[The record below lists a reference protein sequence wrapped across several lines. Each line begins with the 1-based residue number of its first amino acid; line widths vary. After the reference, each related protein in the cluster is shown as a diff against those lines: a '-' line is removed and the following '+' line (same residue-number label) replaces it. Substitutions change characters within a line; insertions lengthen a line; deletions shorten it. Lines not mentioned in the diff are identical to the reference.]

1 MQKNRESEVLQSEYR
16 MRFAKLEAYRNA
28 VWKILCQDYFSRH
41 IPTDSTV
48 LDVGA
53 GWGEFINNIEAGRRI
68 AMDLNADTP
77 QRLVDGVEHFLQ
89 DCSTPWQQDDGS
101 LDVVFTSNFL
111 EHLRTK
117 EAIEATIEEAFRCL
131 KPGGRILCL
140 GPNIKYVPG
149 EYWDFWDHHIPLTEL
164 SIAELL
170 AMKGFEVVENVP
182 RFLPYSMSTGSTP
195 PLFFVRAYLRMPWA
209 WRFFGKQFFVVARK

>member
-1 MQKNRESEVLQSEYR
+1 
-16 MRFAKLEAYRNA
+16 MRFSKLEAYRDA
-28 VWKILCQDYFSRH
+28 VWKILCNDYFSRH
-41 IPTDSTV
+41 IPADSAV

-53 GWGEFINNIEAGRRI
+53 GWGEFINNIDAQRRI

-77 QRLVDGVEHFLQ
+77 DRLADGVEHFLQ
-89 DCSTPWQQDDGS
+89 DCSTPWSLEDGS

-111 EHLRTK
+111 EHLRTR

-149 EYWDFWDHHIPLTEL
+149 EYWDFWDHYIPLTEL
-164 SIAELL
+164 SVAELL
-170 AMKGFEVVENVP
+170 TMKGFTVVENVP

-209 WRFFGKQFFVVARK
+209 WRFFGKQFFVVGMKSG